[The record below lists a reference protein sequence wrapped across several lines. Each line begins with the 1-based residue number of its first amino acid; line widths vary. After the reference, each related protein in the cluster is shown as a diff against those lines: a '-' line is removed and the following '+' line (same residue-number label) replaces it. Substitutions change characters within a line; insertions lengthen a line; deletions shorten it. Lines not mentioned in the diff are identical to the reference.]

1 MRRRVGTVK
10 RHLKLHSHDRSLT
23 RATDIGTAS
32 LPAEGPRAG
41 AGLDCLLDEIC
52 LCIFLPSGEVDGG

>member
-23 RATDIGTAS
+23 RATDIGADS
-32 LPAEGPRAG
+32 
-41 AGLDCLLDEIC
+41 
-52 LCIFLPSGEVDGG
+52 PSAAPGED

>member
-23 RATDIGTAS
+23 RATDIGTDSCIARAALATAHS
-32 LPAEGPRAG
+32 PAWAGP
-41 AGLDCLLDEIC
+41 
-52 LCIFLPSGEVDGG
+52 